1 LDGAVC
7 PRNVDNVKHFDYI
20 LARDALPGEAG
31 CRRLIEE
38 DDTTMAKLT
47 RTFAVLASAA
57 VLAAACTGAGASNP
71 PASAPGSVAP
81 SVAPGSAAA
90 PSASAATGALP
101 APEKTEIK
109 MGLSVTETSQF
120 AAELAKRAGIY
131 EKNGLTVETTVF
143 EGDGK
148 VMQALQA
155 GQLDVGFGGTSA
167 YVTSQTTDVPVVG
180 LAVNAVILTDE
191 LVSTA
196 DVKTADDLRG
206 KCVAVSTYGG
216 TSHGAVILSLDALGL
231 TPEDVVI
238 TEVGGQSARIAAL
251 QGGACAAAPVDAANH
266 AEMEELGFNFLVNL
280 KEEQLPWGRSGMGVT
295 EEWLA
300 ANPNT
305 ATVVAAS
312 VLEAQNMM
320 WTDPDT
326 AAEHYAA
333 FTQNTLED
341 AKALILEFQEIGN
354 RPMTWTDEAFENP
367 KQVLAAV
374 NPAMADVD
382 VTQAFDRSVLQGL
395 MDSGFYEANDIPT
408 E

>member
-1 LDGAVC
+1 
-7 PRNVDNVKHFDYI
+7 
-20 LARDALPGEAG
+20 
-31 CRRLIEE
+31 
-38 DDTTMAKLT
+38 MAKHS
-47 RTFAVLASAA
+47 RTFALLASAA
-57 VLAAACTGAGASNP
+57 VLAAACTGAGASSAP
-71 PASAPGSVAP
+71 TVSTAPAPSEPVASASP
-81 SVAPGSAAA
+81 
-90 PSASAATGALP
+90 GALP
-101 APEKTEIK
+101 TPEKTDIK

-120 AAELAKRAGIY
+120 AAQLALMEGIY

-167 YVTSQTTDVPVVG
+167 FITSQTTDVPVVG

-216 TSHGAVILSLDALGL
+216 TSHGAVILSLKSLGL
-231 TPEDVVI
+231 TPDDVVI

-251 QGGACAAAPVDAANH
+251 QGGACAAAPVDAARH
-266 AEMEELGFNFLVNL
+266 DEMAGLGFNFLVNL
-280 KEEQLPWGRSGMGVT
+280 KEEKLPWGRSGLGVT

-312 VLEAQNMM
+312 VLEAQNLM
-320 WTDPDT
+320 WTDADT
-326 AAEHYAA
+326 AAKHYAE
-333 FTQNTLED
+333 FTQSTVEE
-341 AKALILEFQEIGN
+341 AKALILEFQGIGN

-367 KQVLAAV
+367 KQVLAEV
-374 NPAMADVD
+374 NPAMADVA
-382 VTQAFDRSVLQGL
+382 VTDAFDRSVLEGL
-395 MDSGFYEANDIPT
+395 KASGFYEAHDIPT

>member
-1 LDGAVC
+1 
-7 PRNVDNVKHFDYI
+7 
-20 LARDALPGEAG
+20 
-31 CRRLIEE
+31 
-38 DDTTMAKLT
+38 MAKRT
-47 RTFAVLASAA
+47 RTLALLASVA
-57 VLAAACTGAGASNP
+57 VFAAACSGGGATTAPDPTTAGGSAAPVESM
-71 PASAPGSVAP
+71 APGS
-81 SVAPGSAAA
+81 
-90 PSASAATGALP
+90 LP
-101 APEKTEIK
+101 TPEKTDIK

-120 AAELAKRAGIY
+120 AAQLALMAGIY
-131 EKNGLTVETTVF
+131 EKNGLNVETTVF

-167 YVTSQTTDVPVVG
+167 YITSQTTDVPVKG

-196 DVKTADDLRG
+196 DVTDAEALRD
-206 KCVAVSTYGG
+206 KCVAVSTFGG
-216 TSHGAVILSLDALGL
+216 TSHGAVILALEALGL
-231 TPEDVVI
+231 TPDDVVI

-251 QGGACAAAPVDAANH
+251 QGGACAAAPVDAARH
-266 AEMEELGFNFLVNL
+266 EEMADLGFNFLVNL
-280 KEEQLPWGRSGMGVT
+280 KEAALPWGRSGLGVT

-320 WTDPDT
+320 WTDPDK
-326 AAEHYAA
+326 AAEYYAE
-333 FTQNTLED
+333 FTQTSLED
-341 AKALILEFQEIGN
+341 AKALILEFQETGN

-367 KQVLAAV
+367 KKVLTAV
-374 NPAMADVD
+374 NPDMADVP
-382 VTQAFDRSVLQGL
+382 VTEAFDRSVLEGL
-395 MDSGFYEANDIPT
+395 IASGFYEANGIPT

>member
-1 LDGAVC
+1 
-7 PRNVDNVKHFDYI
+7 
-20 LARDALPGEAG
+20 
-31 CRRLIEE
+31 
-38 DDTTMAKLT
+38 MAKRS
-47 RTFAVLASAA
+47 RTLAMLAA
-57 VLAAACTGAGASNP
+57 VAVFAAACST
-71 PASAPGSVAP
+71 PAATTAPQP
-81 SVAPGSAAA
+81 SAAA
-90 PSASAATGALP
+90 STSTASAGTASASPAGSANSAALP
-101 APEKTEIK
+101 TPEKTDIK
-109 MGLSVTETSQF
+109 IGLSVTETSQF
-120 AAELAKRAGIY
+120 AAKLAELAGIY
-131 EKNGLTVETTVF
+131 KKNGLNPQITVF

-167 YVTSQTTDVPVVG
+167 FITSQTTDVPVKG

-196 DVKTADDLRG
+196 NVKTAEDLKG

-216 TSHGAVILSLDALGL
+216 TSHGAVILSLKSLGL
-231 TPEDVVI
+231 TPDDVVI

-251 QGGACAAAPVDAANH
+251 QGGACAAAPVDAARH
-266 AEMEELGFNFLVNL
+266 EEMAGLGFNFLVNL
-280 KEEQLPWGRSGMGVT
+280 KEEKLPWGRSGLGVT

-312 VLEAQNMM
+312 VLEAQNLM
-320 WTDPDT
+320 WTDPDK

-333 FTQNTLED
+333 FTQSTVEE

-354 RPMTWTDEAFENP
+354 RPMTWTDEAFQNP
-367 KQVLAAV
+367 KDVLAEV
-374 NPAMADVD
+374 NPAMAAVP
-382 VTQAFDRSVLQGL
+382 VTDAFDRTVLDGL
-395 MDSGFYEANDIPT
+395 KASGFYAAMGIPA

>member
-1 LDGAVC
+1 
-7 PRNVDNVKHFDYI
+7 
-20 LARDALPGEAG
+20 
-31 CRRLIEE
+31 
-38 DDTTMAKLT
+38 MAKHS
-47 RTFAVLASAA
+47 RTLALLASAA
-57 VLAAACTGAGASNP
+57 VLAAACTGGGATT
-71 PASAPGSVAP
+71 APTVSTAPAP
-81 SVAPGSAAA
+81 SGPVV
-90 PSASAATGALP
+90 SASPGALP
-101 APEKTEIK
+101 TPEKTDIK

-120 AAELAKRAGIY
+120 AAQLAFMAGIY
-131 EKNGLTVETTVF
+131 EKNGLTVQTTVF

-155 GQLDVGFGGTSA
+155 GQLDVGFGGTSSFI
-167 YVTSQTTDVPVVG
+167 TSQTTDVPVVG

-191 LVSTA
+191 LVSTP

-216 TSHGAVILSLDALGL
+216 TSHGAVILSLKALSL
-231 TPEDVVI
+231 TPDDVII

-280 KEEQLPWGRSGMGVT
+280 KEEKLPWGRSGMGVT

-300 ANPNT
+300 ENPNT
-305 ATVVAAS
+305 ATVIAAS

-326 AAEHYAA
+326 AAEHYAK
-333 FTQNTLED
+333 FTQNSVED

-354 RPMTWTDEAFENP
+354 RPMTWEDDAFENP
-367 KQVLAAV
+367 KQVLATV
-374 NPAMADVD
+374 NPAMADVP
-382 VTQAFDRSVLQGL
+382 VTEAFDRSVLEGL
-395 MDSGFYEANDIPT
+395 QASGFYEAHDIPT